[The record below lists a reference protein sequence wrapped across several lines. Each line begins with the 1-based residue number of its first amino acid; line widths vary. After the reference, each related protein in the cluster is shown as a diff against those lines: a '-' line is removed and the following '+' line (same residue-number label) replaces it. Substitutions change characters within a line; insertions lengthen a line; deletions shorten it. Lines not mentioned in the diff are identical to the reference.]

1 MRVPGLGSRKEPL
14 ESWDDVRDAF
24 QHLRERYIDRYT
36 WHRGIVQRYKDG
48 RLDIHIHIAQSPLFQ
63 IEGKDECWVVS
74 VASGELGVDA
84 ASHADD
90 LGLIDDA
97 DCQQRQPMLVLV
109 YEGVEIPERLRSTLP
124 FCCGRR
130 GRMYRSLIP
139 ASCTVRAKERENSV
153 PLSHWS

>member
-74 VASGELGVDA
+74 VASGELA
-84 ASHADD
+84 
-90 LGLIDDA
+90 
-97 DCQQRQPMLVLV
+97 R
-109 YEGVEIPERLRSTLP
+109 
-124 FCCGRR
+124 CGR
-130 GRMYRSLIP
+130 G
-139 ASCTVRAKERENSV
+139 
-153 PLSHWS
+153 LSR